1 MCPVWWCLRATQ
13 PQPFS
18 SFIDSHYP
26 GAHVYGLTSFIHR
39 THRPGIPCARMCLIG
54 VLCVWSLGQMACA
67 TGASLKAQDDQMTQ
81 VTSRLQEVERT
92 NGRLTVRVEELEE
105 QLFLANDRIEAH
117 RLALQRQGRM
127 GRSLAQASPRRPA
140 PTSETYYPSQ
150 QRGVQTRSPQRQV
163 TRIPLNQPRVEPVA
177 PSKPAIVAP
186 ANAAG
191 AGEEAE
197 VVYTEARYRAFA
209 GDPIVRTAPSSP
221 GSSRGRRTP
230 QPPVTSERLRPV
242 SETPAA
248 GQDLATKKFV
258 PDASAPLPKSFK
270 KGLAGY
276 RDALAAYRAG
286 NYDEARQ
293 GFLAFMSTNP
303 KDDYKDN
310 ALYWIGECEY
320 GLGEYAQSVRFFKRV
335 LSEHPDGNK
344 VPDAMLKMSLA
355 FERLGK
361 SQDAQDTFKSIVSK
375 YPMTNAARVAR
386 GRLSE

>member
-1 MCPVWWCLRATQ
+1 MTLLT
-13 PQPFS
+13 F
-18 SFIDSHYP
+18 
-26 GAHVYGLTSFIHR
+26 GASVHTLTSLTSPAPR
-39 THRPGIPCARMCLIG
+39 TFVPRMCALG
-54 VLCVWSLGQMACA
+54 LLCALSMGQMACA
-67 TGASLKAQDDQMTQ
+67 TTAANKAQQSQMNE
-81 VTSRLQEVERT
+81 VASRLQEVERT

-127 GRSLAQASPRRPA
+127 GRSLAQVAPRRPA

-150 QRGVQTRSPQRQV
+150 GVQTRAPQRRV
-163 TRIPLNQPRVEPVA
+163 TRIPLAQPRPEAAAAAPAAVA
-177 PSKPAIVAP
+177 PRAKNSADP
-186 ANAAG
+186 G
-191 AGEEAE
+191 E
-197 VVYTEARYRAFA
+197 VVYTEAQYRAFA
-209 GDPIVRTAPSSP
+209 GEPAARPSNGASVK
-221 GSSRGRRTP
+221 GRRAP
-230 QPPVTSERLRPV
+230 QPPVTSERLRPGKA
-242 SETPAA
+242 SAGTPSSA
-248 GQDLATKKFV
+248 LATKKFV
-258 PDASAPLPKSFK
+258 SDTPASAPKSFK

-320 GLGEYAQSVRFFKRV
+320 GLGEYSKAVGFFKRV

-355 FERLGK
+355 LERLGK
-361 SQDAQDTFKSIVSK
+361 TKQAQDTYTSIVSK

-386 GRLSE
+386 GRLSK